1 MASWSEK
8 LNQMTQS
15 AISKSKEVAGVTKL
29 NVEIGTLNQNLKN
42 IYTEVGRYVLEKGL
56 LKEDETVAE
65 WASKAAGLKAD
76 IEMNT
81 SRIRDLKNVSICPG
95 CGAEVPRTSK
105 FCGKCGTAIVVTS
118 SEPVKED
125 KEIIDADYSEAT
137 VKTEPVESEAPVQAT
152 AEPVESEA
160 PVQATAEPVESET
173 PVKETAEAAEPV
185 ESEAPVSETEETV

>member
-15 AISKSKEVAGVTKL
+15 AISKSKEMAGVTKL

-152 AEPVESEA
+152 AEPVESE
-160 PVQATAEPVESET
+160 TS
-173 PVKETAEAAEPV
+173 VKETAEAAEPV
-185 ESEAPVSETEETV
+185 ESEAPVPETEETVKAAESDS

>member
-42 IYTEVGRYVLEKGL
+42 IYTEVGCYVLEKGL
-56 LKEDETVAE
+56 LKDDDSVAA

-76 IEMNT
+76 IDMNT

-105 FCGKCGTAIVVTS
+105 FCGKCGAAIVVAS
-118 SEPVKED
+118 SEPVNEE

-137 VKTEPVESEAPVQAT
+137 GKTEPAESGAPVQETLET

-160 PVQATAEPVESET
+160 SGTVEVEGSEERETTEGTAEKV
-173 PVKETAEAAEPV
+173 
-185 ESEAPVSETEETV
+185 

>member
-152 AEPVESEA
+152 AEPVESE
-160 PVQATAEPVESET
+160 TS
-173 PVKETAEAAEPV
+173 VKETAETAEPV
-185 ESEAPVSETEETV
+185 ESEAPVPETEETVKAAESDS

>member
-29 NVEIGTLNQNLKN
+29 NVEIGTLNQNLK
-42 IYTEVGRYVLEKGL
+42 K
-56 LKEDETVAE
+56 DDDSVAA

-76 IEMNT
+76 IDMYT

-105 FCGKCGTAIVVTS
+105 FCGKCGAAIVVAS
-118 SEPVKED
+118 SEPVNEE

-137 VKTEPVESEAPVQAT
+137 GNTEPVESSEATGNTEHVESEASVQETPET
-152 AEPVESEA
+152 AESVESEA
-160 PVQATAEPVESET
+160 PGTAEKV
-173 PVKETAEAAEPV
+173 
-185 ESEAPVSETEETV
+185 

>member
-29 NVEIGTLNQNLKN
+29 NVEIGTLNQNLKS
-42 IYTEVGRYVLEKGL
+42 IYTEVGCYVLEKGL
-56 LKEDETVAE
+56 LKDDDSVAA

-76 IEMNT
+76 IDMYT

-105 FCGKCGTAIVVTS
+105 FCGNRCGQLRAC
-118 SEPVKED
+118 K
-125 KEIIDADYSEAT
+125 
-137 VKTEPVESEAPVQAT
+137 
-152 AEPVESEA
+152 
-160 PVQATAEPVESET
+160 
-173 PVKETAEAAEPV
+173 
-185 ESEAPVSETEETV
+185 

>member
-29 NVEIGTLNQNLKN
+29 NVEIGTLNQNLKS
-42 IYTEVGRYVLEKGL
+42 IYTEVGCYVMEKGL
-56 LKEDETVAE
+56 LKDDDSVAA

-76 IEMNT
+76 IDMYT

-105 FCGKCGTAIVVTS
+105 FCGKCGAAIVVAS
-118 SEPVKED
+118 SEPVNEE

-137 VKTEPVESEAPVQAT
+137 GNTEPVESSEATGNTEHVESEASVQETPET
-152 AEPVESEA
+152 AESVESEA
-160 PVQATAEPVESET
+160 PGTAEKV
-173 PVKETAEAAEPV
+173 
-185 ESEAPVSETEETV
+185 

>member
-15 AISKSKEVAGVTKL
+15 AISKSKEMAGVTKL

-105 FCGKCGTAIVVTS
+105 FCGKCGAAIVVTS

-137 VKTEPVESEAPVQAT
+137 VKTEPVESK
-152 AEPVESEA
+152 A

-173 PVKETAEAAEPV
+173 PVKEAAEAAEPV
-185 ESEAPVSETEETV
+185 ESEAPVPETEETVKAAESDS

>member
-29 NVEIGTLNQNLKN
+29 NVEINTLNQNLKN

-56 LKEDETVAE
+56 LKEDESVAE

-105 FCGKCGTAIVVTS
+105 FCGKCGAAIVVAST
-118 SEPVKED
+118 EPVKEE

-137 VKTEPVESEAPVQAT
+137 EKTEPAESEAPVQEAAETAEPKESEAPAQETAET

-160 PVQATAEPVESET
+160 PVQEASET
-173 PVKETAEAAEPV
+173 VKAA
-185 ESEAPVSETEETV
+185 ESEAL